1 MDRQGIS
8 RRRLLK
14 AGTGALAAGSLAPA
28 FVRSASGRG
37 TGRPATLSGSQ
48 VGDVR
53 GDSAVLWSR
62 TDRDARMQ
70 VRWSTDP
77 GMTNPTT
84 TPWVHALKDS
94 DYTAKLL
101 LDGLPANVRIYY
113 DLSFTDLADLR
124 TQSEPVTGSFIT
136 PPDGNRDVRFVWS
149 GDTAGQGWGINPDFG
164 GMRIYDTMRKLQPDF
179 FIHCGDTVYSD
190 NPVVESVTLDDGR
203 VWRNRVTPE
212 KTKVA
217 ETLNEFR
224 GQFRYNL
231 LDEPLRRFNADVPM
245 YAQWDDHEVTNNWF
259 WEMRRDN
266 DKRYRE
272 GSVARLAARA
282 MRAFQEYMPVRQ
294 HPLSPERIY
303 DNFSYG
309 PLLEVFRVDLRS
321 YRGPNSDEQPL
332 ELTPEFR
339 ILGEA
344 QLTWLQQALR
354 QSTATWK
361 IIASDMP
368 LGLVIYDDWAN
379 SRGTE
384 AIALRD
390 GVPAGRELEI
400 AKLLT
405 FIRDQE
411 IGNVVWLTAD
421 VHYTA
426 AHYYDPAKALYPHFA
441 PFWEFVSGPLNAGN
455 YGPNRLDNSF
465 GPQLVY
471 QRAPED
477 GQVNLSPLDGMQ
489 FFGQVDIDGESGD
502 LTVTLRDIDGSA
514 LFSQRLEPASALS
527 AGTAGGSRTARAGRA

>member
-1 MDRQGIS
+1 MDRERIS
-8 RRRLLK
+8 RRRLLQ
-14 AGTGALAAGSLAPA
+14 AGTGALVSGGFAPA
-28 FVRSASGRG
+28 FVRGAAGRGSGRP
-37 TGRPATLSGSQ
+37 TAVSGSQ
-48 VGDVR
+48 IGDVR

-62 TDRDARMQ
+62 TDREARMQ
-70 VRWSTDP
+70 VRWATDP
-77 GMTNPTT
+77 GMANPTS
-84 TPWVHALKDS
+84 TPWVHAIEDS

-101 LDGLPANVRIYY
+101 LDGLPANSRIYY
-113 DLSFTDLADLR
+113 DLTFTDLADLR
-124 TQSEPVTGSFIT
+124 THSEPITGSFST
-136 PPDGNRDVRFVWS
+136 PPDDNRDLRFLWS

-190 NPVVESVTLDDGR
+190 SPLVESVTLDDGR
-203 VWRNRVTPE
+203 VWRNLVTPE

-217 ETLNEFR
+217 ETLDEFR

-231 LDEPLRRFNADVPM
+231 MDEPLRRFNAEVPM

-259 WEMRRDN
+259 WEMRRDD

-272 GSVARLAARA
+272 GSVARMAARA
-282 MRAFQEYMPVRQ
+282 MRAFHEYMPVRH

-309 PLLEVFRVDLRS
+309 PLLEVFRIDLRS
-321 YRGPNSDEQPL
+321 YRGRNSDEQPL
-332 ELTPEFR
+332 ELTPDFR

-344 QLTWLQQALR
+344 QLKWLRQSLQ

-361 IIASDMP
+361 VIASDMP

-379 SRGTE
+379 SRGAE

-390 GVPAGRELEI
+390 GAPAGRELEI
-400 AKLLT
+400 AELLT
-405 FIRDQE
+405 FVRDQE
-411 IGNVVWLTAD
+411 INNVVWLTAD

-426 AHYYDPAKALYPHFA
+426 AHYYDPAKAQYPHFA
-441 PFWEFVSGPLNAGN
+441 PFWEFVSGPLNAGTF
-455 YGPNRLDNSF
+455 GPNRLDNSF

-477 GQVNLSPLDGMQ
+477 GKVNLSPLDGMQ

-502 LTVTLRDIDGSA
+502 LTVTLRDIDGTA
-514 LFSQRLEPASALS
+514 LFSQRIEPVSAPS
-527 AGTAGGSRTARAGRA
+527 AGTAGDSRTAKAGRA